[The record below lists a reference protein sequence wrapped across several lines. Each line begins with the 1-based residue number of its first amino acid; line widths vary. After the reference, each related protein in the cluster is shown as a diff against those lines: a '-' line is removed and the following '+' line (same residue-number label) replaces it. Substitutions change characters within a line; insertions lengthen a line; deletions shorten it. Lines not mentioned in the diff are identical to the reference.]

1 MSTDVCGRL
10 VEVMSGVPLD
20 AFLRERVLDPLG
32 MKETAFC
39 APESE
44 VGRCST
50 LYTRGADRKLT
61 PMAKPRS
68 MTRPPTFLSGGG
80 GLMSTTDDY
89 LRFCHM
95 LLNGGELDGV
105 RLLGP
110 RTVAYMGRNHLPGGK
125 LLNELGQSTFAESA
139 MEGTGFGLGFSTIEA
154 PDRTSAGWGQ
164 RGYEQW
170 NPG

>member
-1 MSTDVCGRL
+1 
-10 VEVMSGVPLD
+10 MSGVPLD

-95 LLNGGELDGV
+95 LLNGRSEEHTSEL
-105 RLLGP
+105 
-110 RTVAYMGRNHLPGGK
+110 
-125 LLNELGQSTFAESA
+125 QS
-139 MEGTGFGLGFSTIEA
+139 
-154 PDRTSAGWGQ
+154 
-164 RGYEQW
+164 
-170 NPG
+170 

>member
-1 MSTDVCGRL
+1 
-10 VEVMSGVPLD
+10 MSGVPLD

-50 LYTRGADRKLT
+50 LYTRGADRKPT

-89 LRFCHM
+89 LRFCPKPPT
-95 LLNGGELDGV
+95 GGDADGV
-105 RLLGP
+105 PLLGKLSGDNL
-110 RTVAYMGRNHLPGGK
+110 GRHTN
-125 LLNELGQSTFAESA
+125 ARA
-139 MEGTGFGLGFSTIEA
+139 WIMEK
-154 PDRTSAGWGQ
+154 
-164 RGYEQW
+164 
-170 NPG
+170 